1 MKSLASIAVAAA
13 FVSTAA
19 LAGEETQKRTA
30 NVAAASGPVVMTESQ
45 LDQVSAGAPLLVVDV
60 SNVANNLNAEVV
72 KNVDVNA
79 NVAAAA
85 NVLGG
90 RAAAGAVQRPAP

>member
-1 MKSLASIAVAAA
+1 MKKSFASLAIAAA

-19 LAGEETQKRTA
+19 LAGEEPLQRTA
-30 NVAAASGPVVMTESQ
+30 APSGPVVMTETQ

-60 SNVANNLNAEVV
+60 SNVANNLDVNVV
-72 KNVDVNA
+72 RNVDVNA

>member
-1 MKSLASIAVAAA
+1 MKPFAIVAVAAA

-19 LAGEETQKRTA
+19 FAEETQKQTTP
-30 NVAAASGPVVMTESQ
+30 GPVVMTESQ